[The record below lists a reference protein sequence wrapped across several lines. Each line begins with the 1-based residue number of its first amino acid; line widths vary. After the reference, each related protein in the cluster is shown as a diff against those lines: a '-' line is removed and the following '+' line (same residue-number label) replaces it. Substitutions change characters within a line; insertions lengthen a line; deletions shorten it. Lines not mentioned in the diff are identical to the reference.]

1 MPLPEPKPIREYAR
15 VDLALFE
22 DEIRPSRRPAILRG
36 LASDWPA
43 VRASRQSDEALV
55 DYVKGFSKGRRVA
68 AIVGEPEIDGRFFYS
83 DDLRGF
89 NFQRGQSPLEPFLDR
104 LLRDRDHP
112 SPMAMAV
119 QSEIIPDVLAG
130 FETENHLDLVR
141 PDIEPRAWIGNRI
154 RVSPHFDHNENI
166 GVVVAGRRRFTL
178 FPPEQ
183 MANMYVG
190 PLELT
195 PAGTPVSM
203 VDPLK
208 PDLDRFPRFAEAMK
222 TAVVATLEPGDA
234 IYIPFHWF
242 HGVESL
248 EQVNFLVNYW
258 WSDARTDL
266 GRPYDVLLHAFF
278 ALKHLPPD
286 QRDVWREIFDH
297 YVFETNG
304 DPAEHIP
311 EHARGILG
319 ELTPELLTKMRA
331 TLKQIG
337 ANL

>member
-1 MPLPEPKPIREYAR
+1 MSLPQPKPIREFEN
-15 VDLALFE
+15 VDRALF
-22 DEIRPSRRPAILRG
+22 DGAIRPSLQPAVLRG
-36 LASDWPA
+36 AALHWPA
-43 VRASRQSDEALV
+43 VRAARESDEAIV
-55 DYVKGFSKGRRVA
+55 DYVKRFSEGRRVA
-68 AIVGEPEIDGRFFYS
+68 AIVGEPEIEGRFFYS

-130 FETENHLDLVR
+130 FEVENGLDLVR
-141 PDIEPRAWIGNRI
+141 SDVAPRAWIGNRI
-154 RVSPHFDHNENI
+154 RVSPHFDHNENV

-183 MANMYVG
+183 TPNMYVG

-203 VDPLK
+203 VDPLN
-208 PDLDRFPRFAEAMK
+208 PDLDRFPRFANAMDAAQ
-222 TAVVATLEPGDA
+222 TATLEPGDA
-234 IYIPFHWF
+234 IYIPYHWF

-248 EQVNFLVNYW
+248 EPLNFLVNYW
-258 WSDARTDL
+258 WTDARTDL
-266 GRPYDVLLHAFF
+266 GRPYDALLHAFF

-286 QRDVWREIFDH
+286 QRAVWRDMFDY

-304 DPAEHIP
+304 DPAEHLP
-311 EHARGILG
+311 EHVRGILG
-319 ELTPELLTKMRA
+319 EPTPELLAKMRA

>member
-1 MPLPEPKPIREYAR
+1 MPLPEARPIREYER
-15 VDLALFE
+15 VDRALLDE
-22 DEIRPSRRPAILRG
+22 EIRPSRQPAVLRG
-36 LASDWPA
+36 VASHWPA
-43 VRASRQSDEALV
+43 VRAALQSGDAIVGYL
-55 DYVKGFSKGRRVA
+55 KRFSGGRRIA
-68 AIVGEPEIDGRFFYS
+68 AIVGEPGIDGRFFYS

-119 QSEIIPDVLAG
+119 QSEIIPDVLTG
-130 FETENHLDLVR
+130 FETENRIDLVR
-141 PDIEPRAWIGNRI
+141 PDVEPRAWIGNRI

-183 MANMYVG
+183 MPNMYCG

-203 VDPLK
+203 VDPIN
-208 PDLDRFPRFAEAMK
+208 PDLERFPRFADALK
-222 TAVVATLEPGDA
+222 AALSATLEPGDA
-234 IYIPFHWF
+234 IYIPYHWW

-248 EQVNFLVNYW
+248 APFNFLVNYW
-258 WSDARTDL
+258 WSDARTDI
-266 GRPYDVLLHAFF
+266 GRPYDVLIHAFF

-286 QRDVWREIFDH
+286 QRAVWRTMFDH
-297 YVFETNG
+297 YVFEVNG
-304 DPAEHIP
+304 DPAEHLP
-311 EHARGILG
+311 EHAKGVLG
-319 ELTPELLTKMRA
+319 EPTPELLARMRA
-331 TLKQIG
+331 TLKQI
-337 ANL
+337 ASQL

>member
-1 MPLPEPKPIREYAR
+1 
-15 VDLALFE
+15 
-22 DEIRPSRRPAILRG
+22 
-36 LASDWPA
+36 
-43 VRASRQSDEALV
+43 
-55 DYVKGFSKGRRVA
+55 
-68 AIVGEPEIDGRFFYS
+68 
-83 DDLRGF
+83 
-89 NFQRGQSPLEPFLDR
+89 
-104 LLRDRDHP
+104 
-112 SPMAMAV
+112 
-119 QSEIIPDVLAG
+119 
-130 FETENHLDLVR
+130 
-141 PDIEPRAWIGNRI
+141 
-154 RVSPHFDHNENI
+154 
-166 GVVVAGRRRFTL
+166 
-178 FPPEQ
+178 
-183 MANMYVG
+183 MYVG

-203 VDPLK
+203 VDPLN
-208 PDLDRFPRFAEAMK
+208 PDLERFPRFADALE

-248 EQVNFLVNYW
+248 ERVNFLVNYW

-286 QRDVWREIFDH
+286 QRDVWRDIFDH

-319 ELTPELLTKMRA
+319 ELTPELLAKMRA

-337 ANL
+337 TNL

>member
-1 MPLPEPKPIREYAR
+1 MPLPEPKPIQEYAH
-15 VDLALFE
+15 VDHALFE
-22 DEIRPSRRPAILRG
+22 DEIRRSRRPAILRG

-43 VRASRQSDEALV
+43 VRAARQSDEALV
-55 DYVKGFSKGRRVA
+55 DYVKRFSKGCRVA
-68 AIVGEPEIDGRFFYS
+68 AIVGEPEIEGRFFYS

-112 SPMAMAV
+112 LPMAMAV

-130 FETENHLDLVR
+130 FETENRLDLVR
-141 PDIEPRAWIGNRI
+141 PDVEPRAWIGNRI

-203 VDPLK
+203 VDPLN
-208 PDLDRFPRFAEAMK
+208 PDLERFPRFADALE
-222 TAVVATLEPGDA
+222 TAVAATLEPGDA

-248 EQVNFLVNYW
+248 ERVNFLVNYW

-286 QRDVWREIFDH
+286 QRDVWRDIFDH

-319 ELTPELLTKMRA
+319 ELTPELLAKMRA

-337 ANL
+337 TNL

>member
-1 MPLPEPKPIREYAR
+1 MSLPEPRPMREYEH
-15 VDLALFE
+15 VDRALF
-22 DEIRPSRRPAILRG
+22 DGEIRPSLQPAVLRG

-43 VRASRQSDEALV
+43 VRAARESDEALV
-55 DYVKGFSKGRRVA
+55 DYVKRFSKGLKVA

-119 QSEIIPDVLAG
+119 QSEVIPEVLAG
-130 FETENHLDLVR
+130 FETENRLDLIH
-141 PDIEPRAWIGNRI
+141 PDVEPRAWIGNRI

-183 MANMYVG
+183 TANMYVG

-203 VDPLK
+203 VDPLN
-208 PDLDRFPRFAEAMK
+208 PDLDRFPRFADAME

-234 IYIPFHWF
+234 IYIPYHWF

-248 EQVNFLVNYW
+248 GRVNFLVNYW
-258 WSDARTDL
+258 WSDARADL

-286 QRDVWREIFDH
+286 QRAVWRYMFDH

-304 DPAEHIP
+304 NPAEHIP

-319 ELTPELLTKMRA
+319 ELTPELLAKMRA